1 MRRGAEEFR
10 RAEPLNIV
18 RLDGREAGDVI
29 RFKKLCIEKL
39 GQRFQRDAN
48 YRHSAVDALLASVE
62 NLEEK

>member
-1 MRRGAEEFR
+1 MKRGD
-10 RAEPLNIV
+10 EPLNIV
-18 RLDGREAGDVI
+18 HMNRDEAMRVI

-62 NLEEK
+62 NIEEK